1 VQQLCAVLQNPA
13 DVITGKPGNNVS
25 DHIFRK
31 LGANLHL
38 RPDHPLAIIK
48 DAIYQ
53 YMDGAAPG
61 TYRTF
66 DDLYPIVTT
75 QVGSPTLGQLCA
87 PCHGADPAR
96 IWAHAPG
103 PLCGYRACTQTHTGA
118 WLRAQKHQPEAVYEH
133 PEP

>member
-1 VQQLCAVLQNPA
+1 MQRRRGLLQNPA

-75 QVGSPTLGQLCA
+75 QVGTPTLGRRDP
-87 PCHGADPAR
+87 PCGSLRPEPVRDPVHLTPPIGGR
-96 IWAHAPG
+96 H
-103 PLCGYRACTQTHTGA
+103 ACTC
-118 WLRAQKHQPEAVYEH
+118 VYAG
-133 PEP
+133 

>member
-1 VQQLCAVLQNPA
+1 M
-13 DVITGKPGNNVS
+13 ITGKPGNNVS

-53 YMDGAAPG
+53 YMDSAAPG

-66 DDLYPIVTT
+66 DDLYPIVST
-75 QVGSPTLGQLCA
+75 QVLGCFMLQLPIKGVSASPLVIVLCLK
-87 PCHGADPAR
+87 C
-96 IWAHAPG
+96 IS
-103 PLCGYRACTQTHTGA
+103 
-118 WLRAQKHQPEAVYEH
+118 
-133 PEP
+133 